1 MASPTPPDEGHTTV
15 TEPDDVVIPEAESE
29 EDAPVSDRW
38 EALDAWARRL
48 RPALRG
54 LIAFLIYQTLAFLIW
69 VVPILPRFTVQHL
82 GVGLQDS
89 RQFQW
94 WLTWTPWAIT
104 HHLNPLHTPYAFAPD
119 GANLS
124 WFAFI
129 PGPAIVMW
137 PVTAIFGPMTSLNT
151 LMAAAPALAAWATYL
166 VCNRITHRF
175 WPSLVGGF
183 LFGFSAY
190 IAGNTIGFVN
200 LSLIFPVPLLVYLA
214 VRRVEGSLGPVA
226 FVAAFS
232 ATLIGLFSI
241 STELFG
247 TAAIFLGLAFVIA
260 VVFAGPIRSA
270 LLRTGGLILVSGAIA
285 ALVLLPYLLAVVQN
299 APDSPLYPPELMP
312 AADVWTFI
320 VPAPATRLG
329 GVEAIGTF
337 LGTHAANPV
346 LDGVAYVGLGVI
358 ALLVGFAITER
369 KRRETWLLLGF
380 VVLVAVLT
388 MGPVL
393 HVGGVRRGWMP
404 EQLLTKLPIVQS
416 MIPARFAAYSALAVA
431 VIAAIWLARASGRF
445 AWVRWVVA
453 LAAIVLLFPGAPSHT
468 PPNQIP
474 VFFTSGTIDRVIQPG
489 ENVYAIT
496 VQRGDELVWQEVSGY
511 RFRLAEGYLGPLP
524 LEMRSGPLSHGLNLR
539 KAGTTPV
546 GPTELATWMG
556 QRDVTAIL
564 IDDRA
569 LDMYGPLLRDAGLQ
583 AVYQG
588 EGLSVWRPTGGVWTV
603 DGSPVGAG

>member
-1 MASPTPPDEGHTTV
+1 
-15 TEPDDVVIPEAESE
+15 
-29 EDAPVSDRW
+29 
-38 EALDAWARRL
+38 
-48 RPALRG
+48 
-54 LIAFLIYQTLAFLIW
+54 
-69 VVPILPRFTVQHL
+69 
-82 GVGLQDS
+82 
-89 RQFQW
+89 
-94 WLTWTPWAIT
+94 
-104 HHLNPLHTPYAFAPD
+104 
-119 GANLS
+119 
-124 WFAFI
+124 
-129 PGPAIVMW
+129 
-137 PVTAIFGPMTSLNT
+137 
-151 LMAAAPALAAWATYL
+151 
-166 VCNRITHRF
+166 
-175 WPSLVGGF
+175 
-183 LFGFSAY
+183 
-190 IAGNTIGFVN
+190 
-200 LSLIFPVPLLVYLA
+200 
-214 VRRVEGSLGPVA
+214 
-226 FVAAFS
+226 
-232 ATLIGLFSI
+232 
-241 STELFG
+241 
-247 TAAIFLGLAFVIA
+247 
-260 VVFAGPIRSA
+260 VVFAGALRSA

-285 ALVLLPYLLAVVQN
+285 ALVLLPYLLAVLQN
-299 APDSPLYPPELMP
+299 APDNPLYPPELMP

-320 VPAPATRLG
+320 VPAPASRLG
-329 GVEAIGTF
+329 GVDAISTF

-358 ALLVGFAITER
+358 ALLVGFAMTER
-369 KRRETWLLLGF
+369 KRRETWLLIGF

-431 VIAAIWLARASGRF
+431 VIAAIWLARASGRY
-445 AWVRWVVA
+445 AWVRWVVV
-453 LAAIVLLFPGAPSHT
+453 LAAIVLLFPGAPSHSA
-468 PPNQIP
+468 PNVIP
-474 VFFTSGTIDRVIQPG
+474 AFFTSGTMDRVIQPG

-546 GPTELATWMG
+546 GPTELATWMD

-569 LDMYGPLLRDAGLQ
+569 LDTYGPLLRDAGLQ